1 MVRSGLCP
9 GRLAF
14 PFALKSAASLPSP
27 CVGASLHAFAAKL
40 GVDLDAFVRT
50 SLVDMYVKLGSPIL
64 ALQMFDDTPEWHR
77 SANVLLW
84 NVSIGACNQLGDL
97 EGARRLF
104 ESMPER
110 SVASWNGLIH
120 GCMQKGNVEQA
131 AELFSQ
137 MPERNVVS
145 WTTMVAG
152 FSQLG
157 ENERALR
164 TFDEMLEAGMRPNNY
179 TITSVLSA
187 CARMGALESG
197 IRIHEYVLKNGFR
210 ADGAIGTALV
220 DVYSKCGK
228 IDRASQVFDHMEDR
242 DILGWTA
249 MIMGWAVHGNWKQVF
264 QCFEDMKCACMKP
277 DGRVFL
283 AMLMACSHS
292 GKLEQGLKLFDSMRY
307 DYKIEPNV
315 KHYTCMV
322 DLFGRAGRLDEALA
336 FMEAMPIEPDF
347 IVWGALFSACQAHKN
362 VELAEFAAEN
372 LLKLKPKHQG
382 SYIFLANIYAGAG
395 RWEDAEKVRIS
406 MKDRGMELSPGWS
419 NIEVEGSTHHFVAGD

>member
-1 MVRSGLCP
+1 MARSGLRP

-14 PFALKSAASLPSP
+14 PFALKSAASLPAPS
-27 CVGASLHAFAAKL
+27 VGASLHAFAAKL
-40 GVDLDAFVRT
+40 GVDLDPFVRT
-50 SLVDMYVKLGSPIL
+50 SLVDMYVKLGSSVL
-64 ALQMFDDTPEWHR
+64 ALQVFDDTPEWHK

-84 NVSIGACNQLGDL
+84 NVSISACCQLGNM
-97 EGARRLF
+97 EGARELF

-110 SVASWNGLIH
+110 SVASWNSLIH
-120 GCMQKGNVEQA
+120 GYIQKGNVEQA
-131 AELFSQ
+131 AELFNW

-157 ENERALR
+157 ENARALR

-179 TITSVLSA
+179 TIASVLSA

-210 ADGAIGTALV
+210 ANGVIGTALV
-220 DVYSKCGK
+220 DMYSKCGK
-228 IDRASQVFDHMEDR
+228 IDHASQVFEHMEER
-242 DILGWTA
+242 DILTCTA
-249 MIMGWAVHGNWKQVF
+249 MIMGWAVHGNWKQAL
-264 QCFEDMKCACMKP
+264 QCFEDMKCACVKP
-277 DGRVFL
+277 DGGVYL

-292 GKLEQGLKLFDSMRY
+292 GNVERGLELFDSMRY

-322 DLFGRAGRLDEALA
+322 DLLGRAGRLDEALA

-347 IVWGALFSACQAHKN
+347 IVWGALFNACQSHKN
-362 VELAEFAAEN
+362 VELAEFAAEK

-382 SYIFLANIYAGAG
+382 SYIFLSNMYAGAG
-395 RWEDAEKVRIS
+395 RWEDAEKVRIN
-406 MKDRGMELSPGWS
+406 MKDRGMGLSPGWS
-419 NIEVEGSTHHFVAGD
+419 NIEVEGSTNHFVAGD